1 LVLIEVLSLG
11 KPIIASNAGGNK
23 FFAKQSE
30 GVILFQNGN
39 HIDLAEKILKI
50 YEYREHLNEMGY
62 KNLQLYLNFYTPE
75 KFALRYI
82 QSLTELL
89 HG

>member
-1 LVLIEVLSLG
+1 MIKKTPVYTLLLISTFTPWRILAQGLLFCYVCN
-11 KPIIASNAGGNK
+11 IA
-23 FFAKQSE
+23 
-30 GVILFQNGN
+30 N
-39 HIDLAEKILKI
+39 HRQAQ
-50 YEYREHLNEMGY
+50 MGY